1 MNDNNGILKDMNL
14 ENAVNSDGPFT
25 FRWASDG
32 SPAERQGIYK
42 VILYAKTAD
51 ASIAGWKV
59 YVEDT
64 SAQKSDAQFN
74 NLDEQVPCT
83 AGDPLSEGKDT
94 KEFICQERL
103 AATQVII
110 KGSSVVA
117 ELAEVVVVGK
127 TWATYPCGL
136 GYYNTDSGTHSDT
149 ALYGCKVC
157 EDGSHDA
164 RTDFASDPE
173 LAKACTQCDNSVKK
187 IFYTKTLDHKKLN
200 KCQSCAAPTVVLA
213 DKGTCVK
220 CPAGQEY
227 YAEGA
232 DADCN
237 YPANPERASATAVAV
252 TDPSTC
258 TKVECKACPDGTRNP
273 AESSDYCYSCTHM
286 KEYTTDKIECLTCDV
301 GKIRDSTG
309 NTCEDCPAGK
319 KRGISD
325 NNCVPCDSGWMSAA
339 GASVCTECP
348 VGQYEDSKTSCEKCP
363 VGKYNDQTGQSG
375 ESSCE
380 VCAEGYVAA
389 SEGSETCTQCQQG
402 TYEDGKDKACK
413 NCAAGYYQAAAGL
426 QSCESCGDG
435 EISAEGATTCTQCD
449 KGEEPNSDN
458 TACVPC
464 AAGKY
469 QPEQRKET
477 CLLCGVGTITATTG
491 RDTCDPCEQGQ
502 EADVA
507 RTACVDC
514 GAGKF
519 QSSADGGACQDCE
532 AGTYSAVKSSECTE
546 CSPGYYQENPGQG
559 SCVECPSG
567 KFSGAE
573 GATECSECVAGHVT
587 ITEGLSV
594 CTECPVGQY
603 EDSKTSC
610 EKCPAGKYNDQ
621 TGQSGESSCKVCAPG
636 YVAASEGSETC
647 TQCQQGT
654 YAADKTQACKVCEIG
669 KVQAYSG
676 AVSCDV
682 CPAGEVPNKG
692 KLKTECVKC
701 NAGQEYYAEGADAD
715 CNYPA
720 NPERASA
727 TAVAVIDPSKC
738 TKVECKACP
747 VGTRNPAESS
757 NYCYSCT
764 HMKEYT
770 TDNRECLTCDVGK
783 IRDSTGN
790 TCEDCPAGEKRGISD
805 NDCIPCDSG
814 WMSAAGASVCTECPV
829 GTKSNTAL
837 TDCDLCVRGKYQ
849 DKAGQNTC
857 EVCEDG
863 YVTTEDGSPQCVAC
877 PQGTKSN
884 AGLTDCDPCAT
895 GTYQDEI
902 GKTECKQCR
911 ENMFTDKVGQVVCL
925 NCPDKT
931 YAGKDA
937 AKCEPCPPGSPAAV
951 RARMENDGIEEIL
964 IEKCISDLGEGCASE
979 TEFQTQYGTFSH
991 DWLELDSSSEPQK
1004 CEFDEFT
1011 AVFTC
1016 KMDSAKKTYV
1026 EKTYYCQKTA
1036 NTIAIESLVDD
1047 QNVSNED
1054 KTAQMEKM
1062 TNNTVMNGIGDV
1074 KAVSDVLESI
1084 VKSDEGEKE
1093 GGNISEAVTQSVL
1106 NTVSNLVKSDFKTA
1120 DDDTETQSA
1129 SSITD
1134 GLVTQI
1140 VNVAKQTVVKNKIIK
1155 SPRIAVIDL
1164 KKGGGESNPSNN
1176 GVVTFTLPKAN
1187 RDGKDLQGCE
1197 LGSGSSDNKEEKENT
1212 ILLIETKSGET
1223 NEDVDMAV
1231 VLITDST
1238 LMPDTT
1244 ISLVTKE
1251 EGEEDEETVTKILD
1265 DLKSELEDAANKDGG
1280 DAKKSFVNS
1289 FITEVKV
1296 ENAPDN
1302 FKLNLFMKP
1311 TIDIGNTNSSL
1322 NTEPDGK
1329 RMQVSYI
1336 CAKYDPVKAKWEEG
1350 CETIYNSAKPSD
1362 GVLCLCSHN
1371 TSFAVLMSAYE
1382 IDRGFAE
1389 VQSYLTY
1396 VLLGISTVG
1405 LILTLVFL
1413 LPAKALRSTRSAKIN
1428 ICFTGALLLASL
1440 MFLIQDAFISADDTG
1455 LIKLKSTGCAVYA
1468 MIQHYLWLV
1477 VFAWMVV
1484 EGFLMYLSLVQ
1495 VFGSHISKYM
1505 LKFNLAAWG
1514 IPLPIPFIG
1523 YFVFTKQHTVGSFT
1537 FTEHGYLADTMCFIR
1552 PESISFYALFLAP
1565 IVLVILVN
1573 LVFFALVAKVI
1584 KNSKSSGNISD
1595 QEQILRQLKA
1605 AVGVMVL
1612 LGTGW
1617 FFGIF
1622 MSIPAPQF
1630 QVGMQYLFILLN
1642 SSQGIFVFL
1651 FYIVLNDQVKSHWL
1665 VKVGLQE
1672 EKRTT
1677 TSSSAAAAGKSAAT
1691 KATTVSASAAPNQ
1704 TDNIYENAAASNE
1717 DHTYASAEYA
1727 TASDKTGKH
1736 EFPAKSDNNA
1746 NI

>member
-1 MNDNNGILKDMNL
+1 
-14 ENAVNSDGPFT
+14 
-25 FRWASDG
+25 
-32 SPAERQGIYK
+32 
-42 VILYAKTAD
+42 
-51 ASIAGWKV
+51 
-59 YVEDT
+59 
-64 SAQKSDAQFN
+64 
-74 NLDEQVPCT
+74 
-83 AGDPLSEGKDT
+83 
-94 KEFICQERL
+94 
-103 AATQVII
+103 
-110 KGSSVVA
+110 
-117 ELAEVVVVGK
+117 
-127 TWATYPCGL
+127 
-136 GYYNTDSGTHSDT
+136 
-149 ALYGCKVC
+149 
-157 EDGSHDA
+157 
-164 RTDFASDPE
+164 
-173 LAKACTQCDNSVKK
+173 
-187 IFYTKTLDHKKLN
+187 
-200 KCQSCAAPTVVLA
+200 
-213 DKGTCVK
+213 
-220 CPAGQEY
+220 
-227 YAEGA
+227 
-232 DADCN
+232 
-237 YPANPERASATAVAV
+237 
-252 TDPSTC
+252 
-258 TKVECKACPDGTRNP
+258 
-273 AESSDYCYSCTHM
+273 
-286 KEYTTDKIECLTCDV
+286 
-301 GKIRDSTG
+301 
-309 NTCEDCPAGK
+309 
-319 KRGISD
+319 
-325 NNCVPCDSGWMSAA
+325 
-339 GASVCTECP
+339 
-348 VGQYEDSKTSCEKCP
+348 
-363 VGKYNDQTGQSG
+363 
-375 ESSCE
+375 
-380 VCAEGYVAA
+380 
-389 SEGSETCTQCQQG
+389 
-402 TYEDGKDKACK
+402 
-413 NCAAGYYQAAAGL
+413 
-426 QSCESCGDG
+426 
-435 EISAEGATTCTQCD
+435 
-449 KGEEPNSDN
+449 
-458 TACVPC
+458 
-464 AAGKY
+464 
-469 QPEQRKET
+469 
-477 CLLCGVGTITATTG
+477 
-491 RDTCDPCEQGQ
+491 
-502 EADVA
+502 
-507 RTACVDC
+507 
-514 GAGKF
+514 
-519 QSSADGGACQDCE
+519 
-532 AGTYSAVKSSECTE
+532 
-546 CSPGYYQENPGQG
+546 
-559 SCVECPSG
+559 
-567 KFSGAE
+567 
-573 GATECSECVAGHVT
+573 
-587 ITEGLSV
+587 
-594 CTECPVGQY
+594 
-603 EDSKTSC
+603 
-610 EKCPAGKYNDQ
+610 
-621 TGQSGESSCKVCAPG
+621 
-636 YVAASEGSETC
+636 
-647 TQCQQGT
+647 
-654 YAADKTQACKVCEIG
+654 
-669 KVQAYSG
+669 
-676 AVSCDV
+676 
-682 CPAGEVPNKG
+682 
-692 KLKTECVKC
+692 
-701 NAGQEYYAEGADAD
+701 
-715 CNYPA
+715 
-720 NPERASA
+720 
-727 TAVAVIDPSKC
+727 
-738 TKVECKACP
+738 
-747 VGTRNPAESS
+747 
-757 NYCYSCT
+757 
-764 HMKEYT
+764 
-770 TDNRECLTCDVGK
+770 
-783 IRDSTGN
+783 
-790 TCEDCPAGEKRGISD
+790 
-805 NDCIPCDSG
+805 
-814 WMSAAGASVCTECPV
+814 
-829 GTKSNTAL
+829 
-837 TDCDLCVRGKYQ
+837 
-849 DKAGQNTC
+849 
-857 EVCEDG
+857 
-863 YVTTEDGSPQCVAC
+863 
-877 PQGTKSN
+877 
-884 AGLTDCDPCAT
+884 
-895 GTYQDEI
+895 
-902 GKTECKQCR
+902 
-911 ENMFTDKVGQVVCL
+911 MFTDKVGQVMCL